1 MATGGKCW
9 NDGENNSDDNSIS
22 RQRTAQQ
29 QRAGRTWSSPLGRGT
44 ARELQSNLSS
54 FHPPLNSLLQQS
66 AVISRAVIHTR
77 RAVIHTRCTGYLL
90 DTHVHARH
98 LCLKK
103 LLPTLLRSHRRQTQN
118 TRSTLLYTMYIFFLL
133 GLVGQLQIQLKILT
147 SSSKGTQNCKKIN
160 CFYRRP
166 HFWSGLLINYQSLD
180 GV

>member
-54 FHPPLNSLLQQS
+54 FHPLLNSLLQQS
-66 AVISRAVIHTR
+66 AVIS

-103 LLPTLLRSHRRQTQN
+103 PLPTLLRSHRRQTQN
-118 TRSTLLYTMYIFFLL
+118 TRSTLLYTTYIFFPL
-133 GLVGQLQIQLKILT
+133 GLVGQLQLQLKILT
-147 SSSKGTQNCKKIN
+147 LASKGTQNCKKIN